1 MPYAVA
7 IEQLKKT
14 YSNGVNALAGIS
26 FRVEEGSFTAFLGK
40 NGAGKSTTINIIST
54 LLAPTEGEVHI
65 FGHQLGVE
73 DDAIRQE
80 IGVVFQHPMLDGD
93 LTVEENLRIR
103 ASFYRL
109 SRSEAKKKIDELLST
124 LGIES
129 VRKQKYK
136 QLSGGQK
143 RKADIAR
150 ALLHSPR
157 LLILDEPTTGLDPK
171 SRKDLWDYILK
182 LQQTTSM
189 TLLLTTHYLDEVT
202 DADVVVVIHE
212 GQIKENAT
220 SQALRERYT
229 KTKLRTYHSEAIQQL
244 IHDKAIDHK
253 QLADRVDL
261 YFESSKTALAF
272 VNEYPSLFDHF
283 EILQGSMDDVFL
295 SLTEGEAV

>member
-1 MPYAVA
+1 MAHAVL
-7 IEQLKKT
+7 IDKLKKT
-14 YSNGVNALAGIS
+14 YPNGVKALNGIS
-26 FRVEEGSFTAFLGK
+26 FTVEEGSFTAFLGK

-54 LLAPTEGEVHI
+54 LLAPTEGEVQI
-65 FGHQLGVE
+65 FSHTLGVD
-73 DDAIRQE
+73 DDAIRRD
-80 IGVVFQHPMLDGD
+80 IGVVFLHPMLDED

-103 ASFYRL
+103 ASFYNL
-109 SRSEAKKKIDELLST
+109 SRKSANEKINELLST

-150 ALLHSPR
+150 ALLHNPR

-189 TLLLTTHYLDEVT
+189 TLLLTTHYLDEVN

-229 KTKLRTYHSEAIQQL
+229 KTKLRTYHTDEMLNL
-244 IHDKAIDHK
+244 ISSSKLEHK

-261 YFESSKTALAF
+261 FFDSSKAALAF
-272 VNEYPSLFDHF
+272 VNQHEQLFDHF
-283 EILQGSMDDVFL
+283 EIIQGSMDDVFL
-295 SLTEGEAV
+295 SLTEGEPQ